1 MQRGLYAGARAKRRG
16 APIRSNS
23 KRMSNKIID
32 SSKQTLDD
40 LAGVVMDELASDLHL
55 NAFYKPV
62 IRVSGALLP
71 LTNYEE
77 LSHEDTAALLAV
89 MLTEEQRAQ
98 FDKTREIDFSY
109 FNDKA
114 KVRFRGNACIQRG
127 AVSIALRLIPTKI
140 QTIEELGLPS
150 ELLHFT
156 ERRQGF
162 FLVVGPVG
170 QGKSTTLASL
180 IEHINQSRAAHVITI
195 EDPIEYIY
203 TPKQCLIDQREVR
216 LDTET
221 FEQGLYSAFRQDMD
235 VILVGEM
242 RGNEA
247 IGAAVT
253 AAETGHLVFSTLHT
267 NNAAQTIDRI
277 VDSFPAYQQDQIRV
291 QLASSLTGIFSQR
304 LIPRIAGGL
313 VPAYELLVNTH
324 AVANMIRE
332 RRTHEIDTM
341 IETGSEEG
349 MISMN
354 AALTKL
360 VRAGEITVE
369 SAISAAVDPR
379 ALERLL

>member
-1 MQRGLYAGARAKRRG
+1 
-16 APIRSNS
+16 
-23 KRMSNKIID
+23 
-32 SSKQTLDD
+32 
-40 LAGVVMDELASDLHL
+40 VVVEEKGSDLHL
-55 NAFYKPV
+55 NAFYKPT

-71 LTNYEE
+71 LTNQKD
-77 LSHEDTAALLAV
+77 LTHEDTAEFLVV
-89 MLTEEQRAQ
+89 MLNDEQRQ
-98 FDKTREIDFSY
+98 RFDDTNEIDFSY
-109 FNDKA
+109 YSEKH
-114 KVRFRGNACIQRG
+114 KVRFRGNACVQRG
-127 AVSIALRLIPTKI
+127 AISIALRLIPQHISTL
-140 QTIEELGLPS
+140 EELQLP
-150 ELLHFT
+150 EQLLRFT
-156 ERRQGF
+156 EHRQGF

-170 QGKSTTLASL
+170 QGKSTTLASM
-180 IEHINQSRAAHVITI
+180 IEHINQTRAAHVVTI

-216 LDTET
+216 LDTHS
-221 FEQGLYSAFRQDMD
+221 FESGLYATFRQDMD

-242 RGNEA
+242 RGTEA

-253 AAETGHLVFSTLHT
+253 AAETGHLVYSTLHT

-277 VDSFPAYQQDQIRV
+277 VDSFPSHQQDQIRI
-291 QLASSLTGIFSQR
+291 QLAGSLSGIFSQR

-354 AALTKL
+354 GSLTKL
-360 VRAGEITVE
+360 VRMGEISVE
-369 SAISAAVDPR
+369 SAMAAAIDPKG
-379 ALERLL
+379 LERLL

>member
-1 MQRGLYAGARAKRRG
+1 MVTKVDLEKHKAVLDEFAG
-16 APIRSNS
+16 I
-23 KRMSNKIID
+23 
-32 SSKQTLDD
+32 
-40 LAGVVMDELASDLHL
+40 VVDEQASDLHL

-62 IRVSGALLP
+62 IRVSGSLLP
-71 LTNYEE
+71 LTDFAE
-77 LSHEDTAALLAV
+77 LTPEDSAEFLALV
-89 MLTEEQRAQ
+89 LTDEQRLA
-98 FDKTREIDFSY
+98 FDQTKEIDFSY
-109 FNDKA
+109 YNDKH

-140 QTIEELGLPS
+140 KTIQELGLPE

-180 IEHINQSRAAHVITI
+180 IEYINQTRAAHIITI

-216 LDTET
+216 LDTVS
-221 FEQGLYSAFRQDMD
+221 FEAGLYSAFRQDMD

-267 NNAAQTIDRI
+267 NNASQTIDRI
-277 VDSFPAYQQDQIRV
+277 VDSFPSHQQDQIRV
-291 QLASSLTGIFSQR
+291 QLASSLTGIFSMR
-304 LIPRIAGGL
+304 LIPRISGGL
-313 VPAYELLVNTH
+313 VPAFELLINTR
-324 AVANMIRE
+324 AVSNMIRE

-354 AALTKL
+354 NSLTRL
-360 VRAGEITVE
+360 VRTGEINVE
-369 SAISAAVDPR
+369 SALAASLDPQG
-379 ALERLL
+379 LERLL

>member
-1 MQRGLYAGARAKRRG
+1 M
-16 APIRSNS
+16 AP
-23 KRMSNKIID
+23 KA
-32 SSKQTLDD
+32 D
-40 LAGVVMDELASDLHL
+40 LAKHTALLDTLSGVVLEELASDLHL
-55 NAFYKPV
+55 NAFYHPV

-71 LTNYEE
+71 LTNHGE
-77 LSHEDTAALLAV
+77 LSHEDTAELLGL
-89 MLTEEQRAQ
+89 MLSHEQREI
-98 FDKTREIDFSY
+98 FDKNWEIDFSY
-109 FNDKA
+109 YNDRHKI
-114 KVRFRGNACIQRG
+114 RFRGNACIQRG

-140 QTIEELGLPS
+140 KTVEDLGLPK
-150 ELLHFT
+150 ELIRFT

-162 FLVVGPVG
+162 FLCVGPVG

-180 IEHINQSRAAHVITI
+180 IEYINQTRPAHIVTI

-203 TPKQCLIDQREVR
+203 TPKQCIIDQREVR
-216 LDTET
+216 LDTLS
-221 FEQGLYSAFRQDMD
+221 FEAGLYSAFRQDMD

-277 VDSFPAYQQDQIRV
+277 VDSFPSHQQDQIRI
-291 QLASSLTGIFSQR
+291 QLASSLSGIFSQR

-313 VPAYELLVNTH
+313 VPAYELLVNTR

-332 RRTHEIDTM
+332 RRSHEIDTM
-341 IETGSEEG
+341 IETGSAEG

-354 AALTKL
+354 MSLTKL

-369 SAISAAVDPR
+369 SAVAAAIDPQG
-379 ALERLL
+379 LERLL

>member
-1 MQRGLYAGARAKRRG
+1 MNTKTEIEKHKTILDEFAG
-16 APIRSNS
+16 I
-23 KRMSNKIID
+23 
-32 SSKQTLDD
+32 
-40 LAGVVMDELASDLHL
+40 VVEEQASDLHL
-55 NAFYKPV
+55 NAFYKPT
-62 IRVSGALLP
+62 IRVSSSLLP
-71 LTNYEE
+71 LTSYEE
-77 LSHEDTAALLAV
+77 MSNEDTVEYLAL
-89 MLTEEQRAQ
+89 MLNEEQRES
-98 FDKTREIDFSY
+98 FDQTKEIDFSY
-109 FNDKA
+109 YNDTH

-140 QTIEELGLPS
+140 LTIADLNLPN
-150 ELLHFT
+150 ELLKFT

-180 IEHINQSRAAHVITI
+180 IEHINQTRAAHIVTI
-195 EDPIEYIY
+195 EDPIEFIY

-216 LDTET
+216 LDTDT
-221 FEQGLYSAFRQDMD
+221 FESGLYSAFRQDMD

-267 NNAAQTIDRI
+267 NNASQTIDRI
-277 VDSFPAYQQDQIRV
+277 VDSFPSHQQDQIRV
-291 QLASSLTGIFSQR
+291 QLASSLSGIFSMR

-313 VPAYELLVNTH
+313 VPAYELLVNTR
-324 AVANMIRE
+324 AISNMIRE

-341 IETGSEEG
+341 IETGSGDG

-354 AALTKL
+354 NTLVKL
-360 VRAGEITVE
+360 VRTGEISVE
-369 SAISAAVDPR
+369 SALAASFDPQG
-379 ALERLL
+379 LERLL

>member
-1 MQRGLYAGARAKRRG
+1 MVTKVDLEKHKA
-16 APIRSNS
+16 
-23 KRMSNKIID
+23 
-32 SSKQTLDD
+32 TLDD
-40 LAGVVMDELASDLHL
+40 FAGIVVDEQASDLHL

-62 IRVSGALLP
+62 IRVSGSLLP
-71 LTNYEE
+71 LTDFDE
-77 LSHEDTAALLAV
+77 LSHEDTAEFLALVLSD
-89 MLTEEQRAQ
+89 EQRRT
-98 FDKTREIDFSY
+98 FDETKEIDFSY
-109 FNDKA
+109 YNDKH

-127 AVSIALRLIPTKI
+127 AISIALRIIPTKI
-140 QTIEELGLPS
+140 KTIAELGLPD
-150 ELLHFT
+150 ELHRFT

-180 IEHINQSRAAHVITI
+180 IEYVNQTRAAHIITI

-216 LDTET
+216 LDTVS
-221 FEQGLYSAFRQDMD
+221 FEAGLYSAFRQDMD

-267 NNAAQTIDRI
+267 NNASQTIDRI
-277 VDSFPAYQQDQIRV
+277 IDSFPAHQQDQIRV
-291 QLASSLTGIFSQR
+291 QLASSLTGIFSMR
-304 LIPRIAGGL
+304 LIPRISGGL
-313 VPAYELLVNTH
+313 VPAYELLINTR
-324 AVANMIRE
+324 AVSNMIRE

-354 AALTKL
+354 NSLTRL
-360 VRAGEITVE
+360 VRTGEINVE
-369 SAISAAVDPR
+369 SALAASLDPQG
-379 ALERLL
+379 LERLL

>member
-1 MQRGLYAGARAKRRG
+1 MV
-16 APIRSNS
+16 S
-23 KRMSNKIID
+23 KEDIQKHKVM
-32 SSKQTLDD
+32 LDD
-40 LAGVVMDELASDLHL
+40 FAGIVVEENASDLHL
-55 NAFYKPV
+55 NAFYKAV

-71 LTNYEE
+71 LTDFKE
-77 LSHEDTAALLAV
+77 LSPEDTAQILALV
-89 MLTEEQRAQ
+89 LTEEQRVN
-98 FDKTREIDFSY
+98 FDATKEIDFSY
-109 FNDKA
+109 YNDKY

-127 AVSIALRLIPTKI
+127 AISIALRIIPTKI
-140 QTIEELGLPS
+140 KTITELGLPE
-150 ELLHFT
+150 ELLRFT

-180 IEHINQSRAAHVITI
+180 IEYINQTRAAHIVTI

-216 LDTET
+216 LDTDS
-221 FEQGLYSAFRQDMD
+221 FEAGLYSAFRQDMD

-267 NNAAQTIDRI
+267 NNASQTIDRI
-277 VDSFPAYQQDQIRV
+277 VDSFPSGQQDQIRV
-291 QLASSLTGIFSQR
+291 QLASSLSGIFSMR
-304 LIPRIAGGL
+304 LIQKISGGL
-313 VPAYELLVNTH
+313 VPAYELLINTR
-324 AVANMIRE
+324 AVSNMIRE

-354 AALTKL
+354 NTLTKL
-360 VRAGEITVE
+360 VRTGEISVE
-369 SAISAAVDPR
+369 HALAASCDPQG
-379 ALERLL
+379 LERLL

>member
-1 MQRGLYAGARAKRRG
+1 MVTKVDLEKHKAALDEFAG
-16 APIRSNS
+16 I
-23 KRMSNKIID
+23 
-32 SSKQTLDD
+32 
-40 LAGVVMDELASDLHL
+40 VVDEQASDLHL

-62 IRVSGALLP
+62 IRVSGSLLP
-71 LTNYEE
+71 LTDFAE
-77 LSHEDTAALLAV
+77 LTPEDSAEFLALV
-89 MLTEEQRAQ
+89 LTDEQRLA
-98 FDKTREIDFSY
+98 FDQSKEIDFSY
-109 FNDKA
+109 YNDKH

-140 QTIEELGLPS
+140 KTIQELGLPE
-150 ELLHFT
+150 ELLRFT

-180 IEHINQSRAAHVITI
+180 IEYINQTRAAHIITI

-216 LDTET
+216 LDTVS
-221 FEQGLYSAFRQDMD
+221 FEAGLYSAFRQDMD

-267 NNAAQTIDRI
+267 NNASQTIDRI
-277 VDSFPAYQQDQIRV
+277 VDSFPSHQQDQIRV
-291 QLASSLTGIFSQR
+291 QLASSLTGIFSMR
-304 LIPRIAGGL
+304 LIPRISGGL
-313 VPAYELLVNTH
+313 VPAYELLINTR
-324 AVANMIRE
+324 AVSNMIRE

-354 AALTKL
+354 NSLTRL
-360 VRAGEITVE
+360 VRTGEINVE
-369 SAISAAVDPR
+369 SALAASLDPQG
-379 ALERLL
+379 LERLL